1 MPTRLIREGILTSEP
16 VNSLSWAEEVF
27 YRRLLSVVD
36 DFGRYYASPKL
47 LRAACYPL
55 HIDKVSDSDIGKW
68 LAACATAALVRVYP
82 AEDGKSYI
90 EVQRFNQQV
99 RAKASKFPQ
108 PQAIDS
114 TCIADAKQVQADA
127 HLDVSVFGVVSE
139 DDKPAAPSGAEL
151 FEKEFWPAYPKKKAK
166 DDALKAFLKR
176 KPDRALLDLMLAA
189 ITWQRQT
196 EDWVKE
202 GGKFVP
208 YPATWLNDGRWT
220 DEKPTAMPTGAVST
234 VPGKAERDPELTRL
248 DIERA
253 RAVPMPASVR
263 EAMAK
268 LKQGAAA

>member
-16 VNSLSWAEEVF
+16 VNSLNWAEEVF

-82 AEDGKSYI
+82 AQDGKSYI

-99 RAKASKFPQ
+99 RAKTSKFPQ
-108 PQAIDS
+108 PQATDI

-139 DDKPAAPSGAEL
+139 GDKPAAQAVFVLPEWIPGEVWA
-151 FEKEFWPAYPKKKAK
+151 AYLETRKAKKAK
-166 DDALKAFLKR
+166 STVYALNLVVKTLEQIRDAGHDPIDALKRSIK
-176 KPDRALLDLMLAA
+176 
-189 ITWQRQT
+189 
-196 EDWVKE
+196 
-202 GGKFVP
+202 GG
-208 YPATWLNDGRWT
+208 WT
-220 DEKPTAMPTGAVST
+220 DVYAPKPEKGGFTPAGAVST
-234 VPGKAERDPELTRL
+234 VPGKQERDPELTRL